1 MFNKEEFIQDIDK
14 KKKEETKSIALYL
27 TTHITLYIV
36 LIFFLIFFVWYTV
49 FSVTHRYYI
58 VKGASMQPYLNNGI
72 PATDQSSSKDA
83 VYVNLNGKI
92 EVYDVVVIE
101 GVSKTSP
108 SIIKRVVAE
117 EGDFVSIAK
126 NGKSGNSFYLYRID
140 AEDMTLENGEYTT
153 TKTDENAIIYE
164 NKRKTGYEIEYN
176 DWNSVDERIYNG
188 VYYDYEFY
196 EEFINKKGYF
206 DNEEKYHPYNYY
218 VSSDDLI
225 YVQVPENST
234 FCLGDNRAH
243 SSDSRTYGFISYDNI
258 VGDVEITV
266 YNYSFVN
273 RVFEVVKYY
282 YKQVEEFFAR

>member
-36 LIFFLIFFVWYTV
+36 LIFFLIFFIWYTV

-58 VKGASMQPYLNNGI
+58 VEGASMQPYLNASI
-72 PATDQSSSKDA
+72 APTDTSSSQDA

-126 NGKSGNSFYLYRID
+126 SGNSFFLFRID
-140 AEDMTLENGEYTT
+140 AEDMTLNENNEYTT
-153 TKTDENAIIYE
+153 LVSDENALVFE
-164 NKRKTGYEIEYN
+164 NERNTGYEIRYD
-176 DWNSVDERIYNG
+176 DWNGVDERVYNG
-188 VYYDYEFY
+188 VHYDYGFY
-196 EEFINKKGYF
+196 SQFIQGYV
-206 DNEEKYHPYNYY
+206 NESDAYSYY
-218 VSSDDLI
+218 VSSDNLI
-225 YVQVPENST
+225 YVQVPEGKT

-273 RVFEVVKYY
+273 RVFEVIKYY
-282 YKQVEEFFAR
+282 YYQVEEFFAR

>member
-36 LIFFLIFFVWYTV
+36 LIFFLIFFIWYTV

-58 VKGASMQPYLNNGI
+58 VEGASMQPYLNASI
-72 PATDQSSSKDA
+72 APTDTSSSQDA

-108 SIIKRVVAE
+108 SIIKRVVAK

-126 NGKSGNSFYLYRID
+126 SGNSFFLFRID
-140 AEDMTLENGEYTT
+140 AEDMTLNENNEYTT
-153 TKTDENAIIYE
+153 LVSDENALVFE
-164 NKRKTGYEIEYN
+164 NERNTGYEIRYD
-176 DWNSVDERIYNG
+176 DWNGVDERVYNG
-188 VYYDYEFY
+188 VHYDYGFY
-196 EEFINKKGYF
+196 SQFIQGYV
-206 DNEEKYHPYNYY
+206 NESDAYSYY
-218 VSSDDLI
+218 VSSDNLI

-273 RVFEVVKYY
+273 RVFEVIKYY
-282 YKQVEEFFAR
+282 YYQVEEFFAR

>member
-36 LIFFLIFFVWYTV
+36 LIFFLIFFFFFSV

-58 VKGASMQPYLNNGI
+58 VEGASMQPYLNNGI

-101 GVSKTSP
+101 GVSQKSP
-108 SIIKRVVAE
+108 SIIKRVVAG

-273 RVFEVVKYY
+273 RVFEVIKYY

>member
-36 LIFFLIFFVWYTV
+36 LIFFLIFFIWYTV

-58 VKGASMQPYLNNGI
+58 VEGASMQPYLNASI
-72 PATDQSSSKDA
+72 APTDTSSSQDA

-126 NGKSGNSFYLYRID
+126 SGNSFFLFRID
-140 AEDMTLENGEYTT
+140 AEDMTLNENNEYTT
-153 TKTDENAIIYE
+153 LVSDENALVFE
-164 NKRKTGYEIEYN
+164 NERNTGYEIRYV
-176 DWNSVDERIYNG
+176 DWNGVDERVYNG
-188 VYYDYEFY
+188 VHYDYGFY
-196 EEFINKKGYF
+196 SQFIQGYV
-206 DNEEKYHPYNYY
+206 NESDAYSYY
-218 VSSDDLI
+218 VSSDNLI

-273 RVFEVVKYY
+273 RVFEVIKYY
-282 YKQVEEFFAR
+282 YYQVEEFFAR

>member
-36 LIFFLIFFVWYTV
+36 LIFFLIFFIWYTV

-58 VKGASMQPYLNNGI
+58 VEGASMQPYLNASI
-72 PATDQSSSKDA
+72 APTDTSSSQDA

-92 EVYDVVVIE
+92 DVYDVVVIE

-126 NGKSGNSFYLYRID
+126 SGNSFFLFRID
-140 AEDMTLENGEYTT
+140 AEDMTLNENNEYTT
-153 TKTDENAIIYE
+153 VSDENALVFE
-164 NKRKTGYEIEYN
+164 NERNTGYEIRYD
-176 DWNSVDERIYNG
+176 DWNGVDERVYNG
-188 VYYDYEFY
+188 VHYDYGFY
-196 EEFINKKGYF
+196 SQFIQGYV
-206 DNEEKYHPYNYY
+206 NESDAYSYY
-218 VSSDDLI
+218 VSSDNLI

-273 RVFEVVKYY
+273 RVFEVIKYY
-282 YKQVEEFFAR
+282 YYQVEEFFAR

>member
-58 VKGASMQPYLNNGI
+58 VEGASMQPYLNNGI

-101 GVSKTSP
+101 GVSQKSP

-126 NGKSGNSFYLYRID
+126 SGNSFYLYRID
-140 AEDMTLENGEYTT
+140 AEDITLNENSEYTSMIS
-153 TKTDENAIIYE
+153 DEKAIIYE

-218 VSSDDLI
+218 VSSEDLI
-225 YVQVPENST
+225 YVQVPENYT

-243 SSDSRTYGFISYDNI
+243 SSDSRAYGFISYDNI

-273 RVFEVVKYY
+273 RVWEVIKYY